1 MKVSADQMRDQIAAV
16 RDCMNSVK
24 SCAKGDDKIAEKRH
38 LANAIGELAVM
49 TLARKNPKLT
59 ARQEMW
65 LEQARDLLATSSDG
79 VNDRPDPPVEGVK
92 LVRELLGKCPHCG
105 GTPVSPSSNL
115 CARALMGRQCSA

>member
-1 MKVSADQMRDQIAAV
+1 MKVNSYTMQCQITSVQYA
-16 RDCMNSVK
+16 MNSVK
-24 SCAKGDDKIAEKRH
+24 SCAKGDDKIAEKRR

-49 TLARKNPKLT
+49 TLVRKNPKLT